1 MPLTIINDAPMAY
14 LSGDDGDEDARAFST
29 HLNAKAGVYVGGW
42 NIAPDAYLI
51 RAQHFGEAWE
61 LLVGEMAEQG
71 SLPICTP
78 EDCEGYET
86 DDIPC
91 EGCDFIDM
99 HGPACT
105 LDVVLRV
112 VRPARGD

>member
-51 RAQHFGEAWE
+51 RAEHFGEAWE
-61 LLVGEMAEQG
+61 ILIDEMADRGQLAECDG
-71 SLPICTP
+71 P
-78 EDCEGYET
+78 EPECRSDAG
-86 DDIPC
+86 PC
-91 EGCDFIDM
+91 EGCEFGANTG
-99 HGPACT
+99 GPFVT
-105 LDVVLRV
+105 LDVVMRV
-112 VRPARGD
+112 VRPGRGD